1 MNKRFAAISSLMIM
15 LLILSFSIAQTTSSG
30 IPLHI
35 GVIFDGPWDKNQELF
50 ELIKKEVTDVAIGN
64 YKIIFPADKC
74 LVGDWSVDGS
84 RNLNEQ
90 LLTDPE
96 VDLIIGFGVFSSQ
109 DLAQRGSLPKPII
122 APIVINP
129 EKQHIPIQAGTS
141 GIHNL
146 NYLVYPQ
153 TFIRDF
159 SLFREMVPF
168 KKLVFLT
175 SKRFHDGVPP
185 TRPDDEEISKV
196 LGSAFVTIRFDDYAE
211 HALAVLPADA
221 DAVYLDVIPL
231 SRVEF
236 EKLVHGLIA
245 RRLISFSSIGETE
258 VRAGIMF
265 AANPDIFPRMIRR
278 IALNIQR
285 IMMGEDPG
293 SLAVNFP
300 AGKKLYIN
308 VTTAN
313 SIGIFPKWTTLLEAE
328 LINPVTPEPSALHLP
343 LASAI
348 QRISTENLDV
358 QSKMKELNAQQ
369 KNIALARSILLPQ
382 LDLNATGVQIDQ
394 DRAAAA
400 YMPERTATAEISLNQ
415 VLFSESAFANL
426 SIQSSLYRAKENE
439 FEANRL
445 NNIMDGAAA
454 YLNYL
459 RVKKIYLI
467 LLDNLRVTRSNL
479 ELAQIRQSTGVAGAE
494 EPLRWEIEI
503 ARMRQD
509 VMALHSLMTQTGF
522 ILNQILNL
530 PLSQPLNLDDLA
542 IDDATLF
549 ISDKKLQSYLED
561 PLSLAILTEYMVK
574 EGLDRAHELHQLD
587 AVIQAQQ
594 RALTSSRNAF
604 FLPNIGAFVR
614 YNNNFYKSS
623 QPRPFQLSNIPAPP
637 AGLDPSVPP
646 YLGQLFSAVTPD
658 LPDRHDW
665 TVGIQFSFRVFSGL
679 SKLANEQK
687 AGEQL
692 KQYQLQR
699 QATADRLAL
708 RIRSEMQNAKST
720 YFAIHQ
726 TRLRLEAARKTL
738 DLVTDSYSRGAVS
751 ILNLLDA
758 QNAQLYANQLTT
770 HAYYDFMITYF
781 QLQRAMGQ
789 FDMLITPE
797 KRDEFLQKLIQ
808 FMETTRKP

>member
-1 MNKRFAAISSLMIM
+1 MNKSFTVISPAIIL
-15 LLILSFSIAQTTSSG
+15 LLILSFSLAQNPPAG
-30 IPLHI
+30 MPLRI

-50 ELIKKEVTDVAIGN
+50 ELIRKEVTGVAIGN
-64 YKIIFPADKC
+64 NKIIFPADKC
-74 LVGDWSVDGS
+74 LVGDWSVDGV
-84 RNLNEQ
+84 RKLNEQ
-90 LLTDPE
+90 LLTDPQ

-109 DLAQRGSLPKPII
+109 DLARRGSLPKPVI

-129 EKQHIPIQAGTS
+129 EKQHIPIQGGTS

-175 SKRFHDGVPP
+175 SKRFHDGVPS
-185 TRPDDEEISKV
+185 TRPDDEEISKA

-211 HALAVLPADA
+211 QALAALPADA
-221 DAVYLDVIPL
+221 DAVYLDVIPI

-236 EKLVHGLIA
+236 EKLVRGLIK

-293 SLAVNFP
+293 SLAVTFP

-328 LINPVTPEPSALHLP
+328 LIDPVAPEPLALP
-343 LASAI
+343 FTLAGAM

-358 QSKMKELNAQQ
+358 QSKMKELNTQQ

-382 LDLNATGVQIDQ
+382 INLNATGVQIDQ

-400 YMPERTATAEISLNQ
+400 YMPERTAATEISLNQ
-415 VLFSESAFANL
+415 VLFSESALANL
-426 SIQSSLYRAKENE
+426 SIQSSLYRAKEDE
-439 FEANRL
+439 FEVNRL
-445 NNIMDGAAA
+445 NNIVDGATI

-459 RVKKIYLI
+459 RVKKIYLT

-479 ELAQIRQSTGVAGAE
+479 ELAQIRQSTGVAGPE

-509 VMALHSLMTQTGF
+509 VMALHSQMNQTGLV
-522 ILNQILNL
+522 LNQILNL
-530 PLSQPLNLDDLA
+530 PLIQPLNLADLA

-574 EGLDRAHELHQLD
+574 EGVDRSHELHQLD
-587 AVIQAQQ
+587 AVIKAQQ

-604 FLPNIGAFVR
+604 FLPTIGAFVR
-614 YNNNFYKSS
+614 YNNTFYKSS
-623 QPRPFQLSNIPAPP
+623 QPRPFQLEAIPAPP
-637 AGLDPSVPP
+637 AGLDPNVPL
-646 YLGQLFSAVTPD
+646 YLGQLFSAVTPA
-658 LPDRHDW
+658 LPDRYDW
-665 TVGIQFSFRVFSGL
+665 TVGIQLSLNLFSGL
-679 SKLANEQK
+679 SKMANEQK
-687 AGEQL
+687 AKEQL

-699 QATADRLAL
+699 QATADRVAL
-708 RIRSEMQNAKST
+708 RIRSEMQDAKSN
-720 YFAIHQ
+720 YFAIQ
-726 TRLRLEAARKTL
+726 QSRLRLEAARKTI
-738 DLVTDSYSRGAVS
+738 DLVTDAYSRGAVS

-781 QLQRAMGQ
+781 QLQRALGQ
-789 FDMLITPE
+789 FDLLMTPE
-797 KRDEFLQKLIQ
+797 TRDEFLQKMIQ